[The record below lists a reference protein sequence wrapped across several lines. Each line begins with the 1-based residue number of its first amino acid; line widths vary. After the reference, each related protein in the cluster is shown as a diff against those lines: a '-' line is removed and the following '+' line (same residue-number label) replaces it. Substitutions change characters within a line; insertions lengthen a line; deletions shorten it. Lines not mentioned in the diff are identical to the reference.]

1 MQTEPNVALDNP
13 AVNRAKVALNSTSAP
28 SREHRASANNRHLV
42 HPLRRTRSIVGDIL
56 TMQLIFATLLG
67 LLAIGGLWVIS
78 NAVIQDNLQEWAQT
92 WVKDLGELGAPLY
105 QSKDDERFLR
115 VENYAQK
122 FPEIA
127 FVRYYTRSGE
137 ILFATTSK
145 TSQQSS
151 ALTALN
157 RDQLDRLR
165 ATADP
170 HIPFMVDT
178 SMENRSLIQV
188 SAPVWI
194 ESMKP
199 EELLSLDLDATPS
212 KAPNLIGFVE
222 LGLDFRRY
230 EDRLIHSIALGSL
243 ILAAALLLLALAGR
257 YFVRRAIKPLSELE
271 LPLARLAAGETEV
284 QVRSTGHKEIV
295 AINDALQTTIRALNE
310 RDKMLRRLA
319 DYDPLTGLPN
329 RRYFTQVLE
338 DEIAWAVAANR
349 SSALLFVDLDQFKC
363 INDTLGHAAGDRVL
377 VQAANCLQG
386 NLREHDLIA
395 RFGGDEFTIILKDIT
410 RDNAVRLVETLVRLM
425 QDIHFLE
432 DGQSLNVLCSVGITM
447 VDSGR
452 FTPDE
457 LLSQADIACHE
468 AKACGRNRSC
478 LYEVSSEEKSRMT
491 ADIGWSQRIKSA
503 LKNDG
508 FLLHYQPI
516 IELTSGQPLMY
527 EALVRMRGDEGE
539 IILPSAFLPAA
550 NRFGLMVDIDH
561 MVIRKAFASLSGFRQ
576 RGLDLRFTLNLS
588 GYVFNDTKLVG
599 FIEEQIIENQ
609 LDPSTVV
616 LEITEQV
623 AVRHLGQANGLI
635 RDLMAIGCRFALD
648 DFGTGFSSFNYLKHL
663 PVEYIKIDGSF
674 ISNMVNDRVDQAM
687 VKSIIQVAKTVG
699 KQTIAEYVQNEETLE
714 MLRDLGVDYA
724 QGYHLGKPSPSLLHE
739 VQNVADI
746 GIQEIGWHE
755 FQNDVAQLCISWHFH
770 NKLSFRHLEAMML
783 ERGLPV
789 RHTTIHRW
797 IRSHALRSGE
807 SPQTPAAPPSTTVR
821 IVERFMNLKG
831 QRKFLYLAID
841 PRGAMVDFVLNTVP
855 APEAAALFFRN
866 QVPGSE
872 VDVSSRPVPHVQ
884 AH

>member
-1 MQTEPNVALDNP
+1 MQTESNVASGKQAANQTEI
-13 AVNRAKVALNSTSAP
+13 ASESTSRP
-28 SREHRASANNRHLV
+28 EKEHGASANNRRPV

-56 TMQLIFATLLG
+56 TLQLVFATLLG

-78 NAVIQDNLQEWAQT
+78 NAVIQDNLEEWAQT

-105 QSKDDERFLR
+105 QFKDDERFLR
-115 VENYAQK
+115 VESYAQK

-127 FVRYYTRSGE
+127 FVRYYTRNGE
-137 ILFATTSK
+137 ILFATTSR

-151 ALTALN
+151 ALPPLK

-165 ATADP
+165 ATADS

-178 SMENRSLIQV
+178 SMETRSLIRV

-222 LGLDFRRY
+222 LGLDFSRY
-230 EDRLIHSIALGSL
+230 EERLVHSIILGSI

-257 YFVRRAIKPLSELE
+257 HFVRRAIKPLSELE

-295 AINDALQTTIRALNE
+295 AINHALQTTIHALNE
-310 RDKMLRRLA
+310 RDKILRRLA

-329 RRYFTQVLE
+329 RRYFTQALE
-338 DEIAWAVAANR
+338 DEIVRAVASNR

-386 NLREHDLIA
+386 SLREHDLIA

-410 RDNAVRLVETLVRLM
+410 RDNAVRLVDTLVRIM

-432 DGQSLNVLCSVGITM
+432 DGQSLNVLCSVGITII
-447 VDSGR
+447 DSGG

-478 LYEVSSEEKSRMT
+478 FYEVSSEEKGRMT
-491 ADIGWSQRIKSA
+491 ADISWSQRIKSS
-503 LKNDG
+503 LKNDD

-516 IELTSGQPLMY
+516 IELASREPLMY

-539 IILPSAFLPAA
+539 IIPPAVFLPAA

-588 GYVFNDTKLVG
+588 GYVFNDTKLIG
-599 FIEEQIIENQ
+599 FIEEQIRENQ
-609 LDPSTVV
+609 LDPSAVV

-623 AVRHLGQANGLI
+623 AVRHLGQAGGLI

-663 PVEYIKIDGSF
+663 PVDYIKIDGSF
-674 ISNMVNDRVDQAM
+674 VSNMANDRIDQAM

-699 KQTIAEYVQNEETLE
+699 KQTIAEFVQNEETLQ

-724 QGYHLGKPSPSLLHE
+724 QGYYLGKPSAALLHE
-739 VQNVADI
+739 VQDVANI
-746 GIQEIGWHE
+746 GVQEIRWHD
-755 FQNDVAQLCISWHFH
+755 FQNDVAQLCISWYSR
-770 NKLSFRHLEAMML
+770 NKLSYRQLEALML

-789 RHTTIHRW
+789 SHTTIHRW
-797 IRSHALRSGE
+797 IRSHTPPAGE
-807 SPQTPAAPPSTTVR
+807 SPQASDATPNMTFRV
-821 IVERFMNLKG
+821 VERFIKLKG

-841 PRGAMVDFVLNTVP
+841 PQGAMVDFVLNNVP
-855 APEAAALFFRN
+855 TRDAAALFFRN
-866 QVPGSE
+866 HVPGSKL
-872 VDVSSRPVPHVQ
+872 DFSSHPAPHVK